1 MQLHPGPPPQRRAWT
16 PTWQPLA
23 KPPTR
28 MSWPVALSVGSGAG
42 GRRCSGPPWMRRR
55 RYWTKYDAP
64 QPRAAP
70 LLGAC
75 PRTTGQVPHADA
87 SAVKASRASSVIQP
101 AGRGG
106 KGDTGAMTDEAPA
119 DQRPDAVATK
129 AAKKTQALLRE
140 ARSSWV
146 ASRRSQPRPERS
158 TIRHRINLLPRRA
171 RPSSGSP
178 ITLPGW
184 SGSTIAGLIRLRLP
198 GSIDNA
204 DPASPSNHRRNGK
217 SRASPDG
224 HASAH
229 VVSGAGARRGRCHW
243 SARTSS
249 AAAST
254 FPGAHT

>member
-1 MQLHPGPPPQRRAWT
+1 MFAPGITPKAGGATAGRAVRAAAHDRVNHLSA
-16 PTWQPLA
+16 Q
-23 KPPTR
+23 
-28 MSWPVALSVGSGAG
+28 ALST
-42 GRRCSGPPWMRRR
+42 MRLSL
-55 RYWTKYDAP
+55 AP
-64 QPRAAP
+64 HRFWVRVPAPRVKS
-70 LLGAC
+70 L
-75 PRTTGQVPHADA
+75 HADA